1 MRQQSREHI
10 IILFVGGV
18 IALNYPLL
26 DLFDRAWAPFGI
38 PLLYCYLYLAW
49 LVIIVLL
56 IVVVEHS
63 EIREPGEP
71 PKPLSAPPKN
81 TPSSDAAA
89 HARDS
94 SGGEMKGPT

>member
-10 IILFVGGV
+10 VILFVGGV

-71 PKPLSAPPKN
+71 PKPLVPPPEN
-81 TPSSDAAA
+81 TPSPNAAPP
-89 HARDS
+89 RDS
-94 SGGEMKGPT
+94 GDAGVKEPP

>member
-1 MRQQSREHI
+1 M
-10 IILFVGGV
+10 ILFVGGV

-63 EIREPGEP
+63 EVREPGEP
-71 PKPLSAPPKN
+71 SKSLSPPPKN
-81 TPSSDAAA
+81 TPSSNTAA
-89 HARDS
+89 HSRDS
-94 SGGEMKGPT
+94 GGTGVKEPP